1 MKNNSEESGKTGRLF
16 NTKSRYNLSLYI
28 LIPFIFMGMSVLSGI
43 IAFQFSKSHYELSGN
58 FILWG
63 VIGVGGALL
72 CGLAITALILRP
84 MRRFVKEAE
93 KLPVFA
99 DALTNKKSPKA
110 NEIDYFNL
118 ISKEVTK
125 LLSTVKAK
133 ELFPE
138 TIGQS
143 EVMRGLFSQILKVAP
158 TDATVL
164 IMGESGTGKELAAA
178 SIYDHSLRRD
188 KPFVKLNCVAIPEGL
203 LESEL
208 FGHEKGAFTGA
219 VSRKIGKFEM
229 ADGGTILLDEIG
241 DMPLSTQ
248 AKLLRVLQEREF
260 ERVGGTETISVDV
273 RFIAAS
279 NKNLPEMV
287 KRGEFREDLYYRINV
302 FTLVLPPLRERK
314 EDIPLLVEYFLEKAP
329 KETRISSETSRVIDK
344 LMEYKWPGNVRE
356 LRNIVERAVL
366 MSDEK
371 RIIEPADII
380 NIDMEIKERGEKEAE
395 KGKKKE
401 EETESGRRELCKIG
415 EASIDNRLKGLE
427 KKLIVDALINTKGVQ
442 SKAAELLGIKER
454 SLWHR
459 IKKYEIDP
467 ASFK

>member
-1 MKNNSEESGKTGRLF
+1 MKNKSEKSGETGGLF
-16 NTKSRYNLSLYI
+16 SSKSRYNLSLYI

-43 IAFQFSKSHYELSGN
+43 IAFQFSKSPYKLSGD

-63 VIGVGGALL
+63 VIGVALALL
-72 CGLAITALILRP
+72 CGLAITALILGP

-93 KLPVFA
+93 KLPLFA
-99 DALTNKKSPKA
+99 DALTDKTSLKA

-118 ISKEVTK
+118 ISREVTK
-125 LLSTVKAK
+125 LLSKVKAK

-158 TDATVL
+158 TDSTVL
-164 IMGESGTGKELAAA
+164 IMGESGTGKELAAT
-178 SIYDHSLRRD
+178 SIYDHSLRKD

-219 VSRKIGKFEM
+219 ESRKIGKFEM

-260 ERVGGTETISVDV
+260 ERVGGTETIRVDV

-329 KETRISSETSRVIDK
+329 RETRISPGTSKALEK
-344 LMEYKWPGNVRE
+344 LMGYKWPGNVRE
-356 LRNIVERAVL
+356 LRNIVERAAL
-366 MSDEK
+366 MSEDG
-371 RIIEPADII
+371 IIEPADII
-380 NIDMEIKERGEKEAE
+380 NIDLEIKEQGRDENHGQELRETGE
-395 KGKKKE
+395 G
-401 EETESGRRELCKIG
+401 ET
-415 EASIDNRLKGLE
+415 SIDIDNKLQKLE

-459 IKKYEIDP
+459 IKKYNIDP

>member
-1 MKNNSEESGKTGRLF
+1 MKNKTEKSGGTGRLF
-16 NTKSRYNLSLYI
+16 SSKSKYNLSLYI

-43 IAFQFSKSHYELSGN
+43 IAFQLSKSYTLSED
-58 FILWG
+58 FVLWSL
-63 VIGVGGALL
+63 IGVGLAFL
-72 CGLAITALILRP
+72 CGLAITVLILGP

-93 KLPVFA
+93 KLPLFP
-99 DALTNKKSPKA
+99 DTLTDKTSLKV
-110 NEIDYFNL
+110 NEIDHFNL
-118 ISKEVTK
+118 VSREVTK
-125 LLSTVKAK
+125 LLSKVKAK

-138 TIGQS
+138 MIGQS

-158 TDATVL
+158 TDATAL
-164 IMGESGTGKELAAA
+164 IMGESGTGKELVAT
-178 SIYDHSLRRD
+178 SIYNYSLRKD

-208 FGHEKGAFTGA
+208 FGHEKGSFTGA

-260 ERVGGTETISVDV
+260 ERVGGTQTIQVDV

-279 NKNLPEMV
+279 NKNLFELV

-302 FTLVLPPLRERK
+302 FTIIIPPLRERK
-314 EDIPLLVEYFLEKAP
+314 EDISSLVEYFLKEAP
-329 KETRISSETSRVIDK
+329 RETRIAPGTSQA
-344 LMEYKWPGNVRE
+344 MENLIKYEWPGNVRE

-366 MSDEK
+366 MSEDG
-371 RIIEPADII
+371 IIEPADII
-380 NIDMEIKERGEKEAE
+380 NMDMQVKDHDGDKSREPELLHETGEGSVDHKL
-395 KGKKKE
+395 KK
-401 EETESGRRELCKIG
+401 
-415 EASIDNRLKGLE
+415 LE
-427 KKLIVDALINTKGVQ
+427 KKLIVAALIETGGVQ
-442 SKAAELLGIKER
+442 ARAAELLGIKER

-459 IKKYEIDP
+459 IKKYDIDP